1 MKGREKI
8 AALTA
13 YDYPMARLLD
23 ECGIPLLLVGDS
35 LGMMVLGYPDT
46 THVTMDEMVH
56 HTRAVARAKPKAL
69 CGSDLPFHS
78 YDTPEQAL
86 ANAERLISAGAEFV
100 KAEGGREI
108 LPQVQAIVGA
118 GIPFIGHLGMLPQ
131 HVLEEGGKYR
141 IKGRDERW
149 PHQTSRR
156 RVSACGRRRLR
167 RCAGTRYASRRHR
180 NYQRVS
186 FRHDWNRLRAGLRRP
201 NPGDAGFGR
210 NVSVVHAEIHPAT
223 SQRSGTNAV
232 GGGRLESLIA
242 MKKLT
247 HLDPTGAATMVDVS
261 AKPVQLREAVASGE
275 IQLQRETLDLI
286 EQNQI
291 AKGNVLAT
299 ARLAG
304 IMAAKKTGDLIPLC
318 HPLPISHCE
327 VRMEIPS
334 SRDRI
339 LITASAKIAAQ
350 TGVEMEALTAVSIAA
365 LTIYDMCK
373 AVDKQM
379 RITDIVLTS
388 KTKK

>member
-141 IKGRDERW
+141 IKGRDE
-149 PHQTSRR
+149 PGHTKLLDDA
-156 RVSACGRRRLR
+156 SAL
-167 RCAGTRYASRRHR
+167 A
-180 NYQRVS
+180 
-186 FRHDWNRLRAGLRRP
+186 
-201 NPGDAGFGR
+201 DAGAFA
-210 NVSVVHAEIHPAT
+210 VVLELVTPPVATEITNGFPFAT
-223 SQRSGTNAV
+223 IGIGSGPDCDGQILVTPDLVGTFPWFTPKFIQPHLNA
-232 GGGRLESLIA
+232 
-242 MKKLT
+242 
-247 HLDPTGAATMVDVS
+247 
-261 AKPVQLREAVASGE
+261 
-275 IQLQRETLDLI
+275 
-286 EQNQI
+286 
-291 AKGNVLAT
+291 
-299 ARLAG
+299 
-304 IMAAKKTGDLIPLC
+304 
-318 HPLPISHCE
+318 
-327 VRMEIPS
+327 
-334 SRDRI
+334 
-339 LITASAKIAAQ
+339 AAQ
-350 TGVEMEALTAVSIAA
+350 MRSAVEGW
-365 LTIYDMCK
+365 K
-373 AVDKQM
+373 ASLQ
-379 RITDIVLTS
+379 
-388 KTKK
+388 